1 MNKIKGLLLD
11 FNGTLFFDTEYHM
24 KAFMGFYPEFGL
36 PTPDRDYMIN
46 NVFGRSNEDM
56 YPDQF
61 NPDATKEEIDAFT
74 EAKERKYMDLCYKY
88 PEKLHLVEG
97 APEMLDYLK
106 ENNIPFCLATGS
118 PLMNVNFYFEAL
130 GIGRWFSF
138 DNIVYCDGSFPGKPA
153 PDIYKLAADRLG
165 LDTSECAVFEDGTSG
180 ILSANAAG
188 VSKVMALWEEGVPS
202 PLTEKTRVDG
212 IYHSLKDWKNIL
224 SSIGII

>member
-1 MNKIKGLLLD
+1 MKVKEYFNTSSFKEYSSYNYLLLGLGLGNKAVEKFFIEHGIKYSVYDDIKDNTESSSFNDVNKD
-11 FNGTLFFDTEYHM
+11 FWGY
-24 KAFMGFYPEFGL
+24 
-36 PTPDRDYMIN
+36 
-46 NVFGRSNEDM
+46 
-56 YPDQF
+56 
-61 NPDATKEEIDAFT
+61 
-74 EAKERKYMDLCYKY
+74 EAIE
-88 PEKLHLVEG
+88 
-97 APEMLDYLK
+97 YLK

-118 PLMNVNFYFEAL
+118 PLINVNFYFEAL

>member
-1 MNKIKGLLLD
+1 MIKGILFD
-11 FNGTLFFDTEYHM
+11 FNGTLFFDSEYHLG
-24 KAFMGFYPEFGL
+24 AFRKFYEYYGL
-36 PTPDRDYMIN
+36 PVKTDEYIVN
-46 NVFGRSNEDM
+46 NIFGRANGEIFRE
-56 YPDQF
+56 QF
-61 NPDATKEEIDAFT
+61 KPDATDEEVSAFSRDKEL
-74 EAKERKYMDLCYKY
+74 KYMEMCCLS
-88 PEKLHLVEG
+88 PESLTLGKDVC
-97 APEMLDYLK
+97 EMLDYLK
-106 ENNIPFCLATGS
+106 EHSIPFCMATGS
-118 PLMNVNFYFEAL
+118 PYGNVKFYFDRL
-130 GIGRWFSF
+130 NIGKWFSF